1 MEQDTNNDEMNRIYS
16 YRNGECKIYHKITGE
31 RLYEAERQHN
41 IDSQQF
47 DEDFEFINNRFP
59 DANFTICLKPDE
71 LKEKIS
77 DEKQIV
83 IKQTFSCYCY
93 DTKYTGVDRPQPKFF
108 VITNDNMTVENV
120 IDELIR
126 QNMTADCNH
135 QFFEGFYQAT
145 DAQYEMRF
153 GS

>member
-1 MEQDTNNDEMNRIYS
+1 MTSDTNDEMNRIYS

-31 RLYEAERQHN
+31 RLYEAEIQNN
-41 IDSQQF
+41 IDSQKI
-47 DEDFEFINNRFP
+47 DEDIEFINNRFP
-59 DANFTICLKPDE
+59 DAKFTICLKPDE
-71 LKEKIS
+71 LNDKIS

-83 IKQTFSCYCY
+83 IKQTFSCYCH
-93 DTKYTGVDRPQPKFF
+93 DTTANYDRPQPKFF
-108 VITNDNMTVENV
+108 VITNDNMTIEN
-120 IDELIR
+120 ILDELIR